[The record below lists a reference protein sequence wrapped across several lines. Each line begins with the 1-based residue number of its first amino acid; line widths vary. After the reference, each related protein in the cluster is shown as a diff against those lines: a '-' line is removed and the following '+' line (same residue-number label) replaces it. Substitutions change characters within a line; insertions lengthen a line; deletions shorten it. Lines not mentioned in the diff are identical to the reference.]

1 MQKIKILQRHALD
14 LIIFSSIA
22 VIASL
27 NIILL
32 YIEFRDTQFLISM
45 ISIGLERL

>member
-1 MQKIKILQRHALD
+1 MQRHALD

-27 NIILL
+27 NIIFL
-32 YIEFRDTQFLISM
+32 YIEFRDGYTIFDIYEFNCF
-45 ISIGLERL
+45 GAF